1 MSRETFNK
9 DKKYHA
15 LVKNFILIAM
25 VIGLTAIPFFVVQDA
40 EFGGSDDKAEAAIT
54 EINSNYKAWFSP
66 IWEPPS
72 AEVESLLFSL
82 QAAVGSG
89 ILFYGLGY
97 MRGRKKLE
105 AATKE

>member
-1 MSRETFNK
+1 MSEDAFK
-9 DKKYHA
+9 QDKKNH
-15 LVKNFILIAM
+15 VMIKNLILSAI
-25 VIGLTAIPFFVVQDA
+25 VIGLTVIPLSMLRDA

-54 EINSNYKAWFSP
+54 EINSNYTAWFSP

-89 ILFYGLGY
+89 IIFYGLGY
-97 MRGRKKLE
+97 MRGRKKQE
-105 AATKE
+105 DATKE